1 MVTYEEENSTVKYL
15 IKARI
20 EVDGIVEKPDV
31 VGAVFGQTEGLLGRD
46 LDLRELQK
54 TGRIGRITVQLNTR
68 GGKSNGLIII
78 PSSLS
83 MVETSIIAA
92 ALEAIDRVGPC
103 SAKVRIE
110 KIEDVREKKRRRIIQ
125 RAVEILRKWT
135 METTPES
142 QEITEEVMKA
152 FQTSQITTYGREK
165 LPAGPNI
172 DSSDTIIIVEGR
184 ADVLNLLK
192 HGFTNVIAVEGTS
205 IPQTIVSL
213 SRKKTSIAFVD
224 GDRGGEL
231 ILKELLQVAD
241 IDFIARA
248 PPGKEV
254 EELTYK
260 EILKAL
266 RNKIPTEQV
275 NEVSSMK
282 TVPQVETEVITKG
295 KEERE
300 KYVEF
305 VKEVKDKSTAILL
318 NSKGEVMKKVPVGE
332 LLEVLDGEDDVHCI
346 VLDGIVTQRLLDVG
360 ESKGVKKVIT
370 AKIGKISKKPL
381 DIEIKTFDELRA

>member
-103 SAKVRIE
+103 SAKVMIE

-135 METTPES
+135 MEATPES

-152 FQTSQITTYGREK
+152 FQTSQITTYGKEK

-260 EILKAL
+260 EIVKAL

-275 NEVSSMK
+275 NEVSPMK
-282 TVPQVETEVITKG
+282 PVPQAETEVITKG

-305 VKEVKDKSTAILL
+305 VRKVRDKGMAILL
-318 NSKGEVMKKVPVGE
+318 NSKEEIIKEVPVGE
-332 LLEVLDGEDDVHCI
+332 LLETLDEEESVYCI

-360 ESKGVKKVIT
+360 ESKGVKKVIA